1 MFGLT
6 SRRMGVVLVALAAVP
21 AGPVSAVPAGLV
33 PLRLNGAF
41 VFRDPSGMAVCS
53 YIPAT
58 GVYLLNDRVGAGMI
72 SPAAA
77 IPPEEGGVGAAGQ
90 LHIPAGTQ
98 LVPIRWNQGLET
110 GYAVATSVSPTTA
123 DIYALGAGNPLGL
136 PQGSLVPSSGG
147 APGAVQVATRGSY
160 VIVTQKHVL
169 GGANKPV
176 DNILARAGQAV
187 LDRLLAEGLN
197 ALLNRDSKSG
207 SQSGSQGNLQP
218 ATSAPLPTGTET
230 AALPSQPTPAEP
242 AGEVAPAAG
251 EGPLPPGSSITG
263 TGTLR
268 ATGAASDLPTATAG
282 ARIAGGSNGPSDS
295 RMSAG
300 GGGGS
305 GSDGRRKER
314 REEEGKEKP
323 KKPEKGKKP
332 EKTKASVLRGRLLL
346 LARDPDPSAPP
357 ADLGAELIRV
367 EGAIAAWRKAEQE
380 RPGQPQGT
388 QPAAVDLTDFD
399 VWVVADDTWREGQL
413 PSRHRVALGDDFS
426 GSLELANG
434 GWVVLRGRLLPP
446 SPEEAAAIQGLT
458 GDLRAFELSKVLVT
472 SAKPPAFKTRP
483 GAPAAEPEPVP
494 AAPAP
499 EAPPAE
505 ESSEPALEGGY

>member
-1 MFGLT
+1 MFGLI

-41 VFRDPSGMAVCS
+41 VFRDPSGMTLCS

-77 IPPEEGGVGAAGQ
+77 IPPEQGGVGAAGQ

-110 GYAVATSVSPTTA
+110 GYAVASSVSPTTA

-160 VIVTQKHVL
+160 VVVTQKHVL

-197 ALLNRDSKSG
+197 ALLNRDSGSG

-218 ATSAPLPTGTET
+218 ATSPLPTGTET
-230 AALPSQPTPAEP
+230 AALPSQPSAVEP
-242 AGEVAPAAG
+242 TGEVAPAAPG

-282 ARIAGGSNGPSDS
+282 ARIAGGSNAPSGS

-300 GGGGS
+300 GGGS
-305 GSDGRRKER
+305 ESRRKS
-314 REEEGKEKP
+314 REEEAKEKP

-346 LARDPDPSAPP
+346 LARDPDPTAPP

-367 EGAIAAWRKAEQE
+367 EGAIAGWRKAEQE
-380 RPGQPQGT
+380 SPGQLQGT
-388 QPAAVDLTDFD
+388 QPAPVDLTDFD
-399 VWVVADDTWREGQL
+399 LWVVADDTWREGQL

-472 SAKPPAFKTRP
+472 SARPPAFKTKP
-483 GAPAAEPEPVP
+483 SAPAAEPEPVT
-494 AAPAP
+494 PAP
-499 EAPPAE
+499 EAPPVE
-505 ESSEPALEGGY
+505 ESPESSEPALEGGY